1 MSTTDKK
8 SAKPQKSLYR
18 QRFEDRYKAIQGF
31 QTKHNKIRTSSERI
45 VDKIVTAAGTI
56 QFLIANAIWFLLWIL
71 WNTGTIP
78 GLTIIDPFPFVLLT
92 TAVSL
97 EAIFL
102 SILVLISQN
111 RQARIADLREEV
123 HLQIN
128 MISEEEITKVMHIL
142 AHIMKALKIET
153 KDPELKEMMQ
163 PIDTEEIENRLM
175 AEMESHP

>member
-1 MSTTDKK
+1 MSKTEQK
-8 SAKPQKSLYR
+8 SEKPQKSTYR

-31 QTKHNKIRTSSERI
+31 QTKHNKIRTPSERI
-45 VDKIVTAAGTI
+45 VDKIVTAAGTMK
-56 QFLIANAIWFLLWIL
+56 FLIVNAVFFVVWIL
-71 WNTGTIP
+71 WNNGAIP
-78 GLTIIDPFPFVLLT
+78 GFKIIDPFPFVLLT

-123 HLQIN
+123 DLQIN
-128 MISEEEITKVMHIL
+128 MISEEEITKIIHTL
-142 AHIMKALKIET
+142 AHIMKSLKIES

-163 PIDTEEIENRLM
+163 PIDTEEIESRLM
-175 AEMESHP
+175 EEMESHQ